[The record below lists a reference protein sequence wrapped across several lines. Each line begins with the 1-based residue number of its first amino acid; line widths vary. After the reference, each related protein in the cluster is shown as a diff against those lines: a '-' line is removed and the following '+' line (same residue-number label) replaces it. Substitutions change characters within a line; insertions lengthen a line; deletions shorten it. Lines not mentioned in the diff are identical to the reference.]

1 MPVQTSRVIF
11 QFQTSCQLTGRKRLK
26 EFIRQIFTIEGKSL
40 SEITYVFCSD
50 EYLLELNKSFLEHD
64 YYTDIITFDLS
75 EENDRVVGEVY
86 ISVDR
91 VRDNAGQVGVSFNT
105 ELLRVVFH
113 GALHL
118 CGYKDKRATDKT
130 VMTAAEDKYLALY
143 NS

>member
-1 MPVQTSRVIF
+1 MF
-11 QFQTSCQLTGRKRLK
+11 A
-26 EFIRQIFTIEGKSL
+26 IEGKSL

-91 VRDNAGQVGVSFNT
+91 VRDNAGQIGVSFNT

-118 CGYKDKRATDKT
+118 CGYKDKRPTDKV